1 MYNASRH
8 SFFTFHLNCLEIPNS
23 WLLVPL
29 PLFKYISY
37 MFTARGFAYLV
48 QFAKLRLSQPHCFI
62 HKPHM
67 GKASLKKVEFCIKF
81 APIRRKFERV
91 LLLKSHIQYLV
102 ICEIP
107 FEFARLI
114 AYGAPWIRVLR
125 WEMMSSQLF
134 PDALISK
141 NSAALPLRS
150 HAPPAREFPKS

>member
-8 SFFTFHLNCLEIPNS
+8 SFFTFHLNCLEILNS

-81 APIRRKFERV
+81 APNSTQIQRGTFTKISYSISCDMRNSASIRSAYCIWRALDPCFTMRSDV
-91 LLLKSHIQYLV
+91 LAVAFRRAHDS
-102 ICEIP
+102 
-107 FEFARLI
+107 ARL
-114 AYGAPWIRVLR
+114 VR
-125 WEMMSSQLF
+125 WW
-134 PDALISK
+134 
-141 NSAALPLRS
+141 
-150 HAPPAREFPKS
+150 ARF